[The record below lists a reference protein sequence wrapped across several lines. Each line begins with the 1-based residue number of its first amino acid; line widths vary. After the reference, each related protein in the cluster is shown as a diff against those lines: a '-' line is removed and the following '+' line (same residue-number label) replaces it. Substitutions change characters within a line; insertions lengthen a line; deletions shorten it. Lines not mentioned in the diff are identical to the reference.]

1 MSTQART
8 SRYEAGQHIAE
19 TMLGLISA
27 RAPLPTVLDALCRGI
42 EKHDPDLLCSVLL
55 LDKDGVTLH
64 HGAAPSIS
72 QEYIK
77 KIDGSQIGPD
87 VGSCGTA
94 AYLNRPVIVSD
105 IANDPLWANYRH
117 LALPYGLRACWS
129 SPITSTEGKVL
140 GTFAV
145 YYREPRSPEPRH
157 LDIISRAAHLA
168 VLAIEHDRARSELAS
183 AQVRYQTL
191 VERLPAITYIA
202 ELGTNGPWHYVS
214 PQIESI
220 LGFTPGEWLSNP
232 NNWIEHI
239 HAEDRGIAMAAEDSF
254 ERNRK
259 VFFAEYRM
267 FARDGRI
274 LWFRDEAVL
283 LEHGPGQKTTMQG
296 VLYDITEHK
305 NLEEQLRHSQKMEA
319 IGQLAGGIAHDFNNL
334 LMLIQAHNSRLRER
348 ISSDFEAQQDAQQI
362 EQAVIRAA
370 ALTRQLLAFSRKQVL
385 QPAVINLNTIVTDSA
400 KLLERLIEKG
410 VEMEIRLDPALN
422 QVKADPV
429 QMEQIIFNLAVNA
442 RDAMPKGGKLIL
454 ATRNTEVSTSRDRRG
469 MPPGDYVVLT
479 VTDTGIGMDASTQ
492 AHIFEPFFTTKDP
505 GKGTGLG
512 LATVYGVVQQT
523 GGWIWVSSELG
534 LGTTFE
540 IFFPRADEAPEP
552 KPVKT
557 STGIKTSIN
566 GTETILLVEDQDGI
580 RDMAAE
586 FLRRSGYRILNAE
599 DGARAMEIAKQH
611 NGDIHLLI
619 TDMSMPNMG
628 GRELAAQLRHLRPQT
643 KVLFMSGHPDHTS
656 PTNIASTDAPVLQK
670 PFALDEL
677 GQKIRALLDAEPR

>member
-1 MSTQART
+1 
-8 SRYEAGQHIAE
+8 
-19 TMLGLISA
+19 
-27 RAPLPTVLDALCRGI
+27 
-42 EKHDPDLLCSVLL
+42 
-55 LDKDGVTLH
+55 
-64 HGAAPSIS
+64 
-72 QEYIK
+72 
-77 KIDGSQIGPD
+77 
-87 VGSCGTA
+87 
-94 AYLNRPVIVSD
+94 
-105 IANDPLWANYRH
+105 
-117 LALPYGLRACWS
+117 
-129 SPITSTEGKVL
+129 
-140 GTFAV
+140 
-145 YYREPRSPEPRH
+145 
-157 LDIISRAAHLA
+157 
-168 VLAIEHDRARSELAS
+168 
-183 AQVRYQTL
+183 
-191 VERLPAITYIA
+191 
-202 ELGTNGPWHYVS
+202 
-214 PQIESI
+214 
-220 LGFTPGEWLSNP
+220 
-232 NNWIEHI
+232 
-239 HAEDRGIAMAAEDSF
+239 
-254 ERNRK
+254 
-259 VFFAEYRM
+259 
-267 FARDGRI
+267 
-274 LWFRDEAVL
+274 
-283 LEHGPGQKTTMQG
+283 
-296 VLYDITEHK
+296 
-305 NLEEQLRHSQKMEA
+305 MEA

-422 QVKADPV
+422 RVKADPV

-540 IFFPRADEAPEP
+540 IFFPRADEVPEP

-586 FLRRSGYRILNAE
+586 FLRRSGYQILNAE
-599 DGARAMEIAKQH
+599 DGTRAMEIAKQH

-628 GRELAAQLRHLRPQT
+628 GRELAAQLRQARPQT

-656 PTNIASTDAPVLQK
+656 PTNNASTDAPVLQK